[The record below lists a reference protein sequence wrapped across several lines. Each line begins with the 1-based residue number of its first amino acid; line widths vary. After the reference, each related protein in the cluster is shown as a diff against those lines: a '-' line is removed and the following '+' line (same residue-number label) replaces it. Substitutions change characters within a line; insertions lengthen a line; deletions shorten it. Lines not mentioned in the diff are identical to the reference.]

1 MRSLVDDIVGGIRAY
16 APSRF
21 PYARFALALA
31 IGIVGSLFFV
41 WLRTP
46 LPWLLG
52 AMTTTTVAALL
63 GARIAAPGVVRTPML
78 VVVGVMVGATFKPD
92 IFGNFGQWWTTILLL
107 LAMIVV
113 SSVVC
118 ITYLERFAGF
128 DRPTA
133 YFSGMPGGLIEMI
146 ILAEEHHGDLR
157 SIALVHSVRILVIVF
172 ALPFIVSL
180 VEGVVVQTSS
190 VPRPSMLET
199 ELVEYLWLA
208 ATSVVGV
215 VVGYLLR
222 MPAVYL
228 LVPMTISAV
237 IHVAGLS
244 EFTMPV
250 EILNFAQY
258 IVGTSVGCRF
268 VGVASRTI
276 FRVFAISAGMSAVLL
291 VLTAVFAYIGTL
303 ISPYGFAPIFL
314 AFAPAGTAEMS
325 LVAIAIHLEVAFVVC
340 HHIVRLFVVMGG
352 ASAAYRVLEKLRKP
366 ALSHGPPF

>member
-1 MRSLVDDIVGGIRAY
+1 MRSLVDDIVSGVRAY

-31 IGIVGSLFFV
+31 IGIVGSLIFV

-52 AMTTTTVAALL
+52 AMTTTTIAALL
-63 GARIAAPGVVRTPML
+63 GVRIAAPGVVRTPML

-92 IFGNFGQWWTTILLL
+92 IFANFGLWWPTVLLL
-107 LAMIVV
+107 LAMIAV

-118 ITYLERFAGF
+118 ITYLERLAGF

-133 YFSGMPGGLIEMI
+133 FYSGMPGGLIEMI
-146 ILAEEHHGDLR
+146 TLAEEHHGDLR
-157 SIALVHSVRILVIVF
+157 AIALVHSVRILVIVF
-172 ALPFIVSL
+172 ALPFIVSII
-180 VEGVVVQTSS
+180 EGVVVQTSS
-190 VPRPSMLET
+190 VPRPSILET
-199 ELVEYLWLA
+199 GFEEYLWLA
-208 ATSVVGV
+208 GTSVVGI

-228 LVPMTISAV
+228 LGPMLVSAA
-237 IHVAGLS
+237 IHVADLS

-258 IVGTSVGCRF
+258 IVGTTVGCRF

-303 ISPYGFAPIFL
+303 ISPYGFVPIFI
-314 AFAPAGTAEMS
+314 AFAPAGTPEMS
-325 LVAIAIHLEVAFVVC
+325 LVAIAIHIEVAFVVC

-352 ASAAYRVLEKLRKP
+352 ASAAYELLEKVRKP
-366 ALSHGPPF
+366 AKSHGPPF